1 MNYLEIK
8 KSIQNLE
15 KKVNSLEGEYKLLNK
30 QLEDS
35 IIKQKDLQSLQ
46 ITNQKAIELLHL
58 VKKVTEEKI
67 TETFEKVVTSA
78 LQIIHQSDEY
88 KFKLEFGRRGSL
100 PEVKF
105 NVLTPEMEN
114 YHNILDVT
122 AGGSRDIVALALRFV
137 ILELSK
143 MNGFLFLDEPEKRL
157 DNPYTL
163 SQMIKFIKDFQEKTQ
178 RQIIIITHSQEFVDA
193 VNNPIIIERNNEIK
207 KIENK
212 TVKNKRGKKKRN
224 GK

>member
-212 TVKNKRGKKKRN
+212 TVKNKRGRKKKN